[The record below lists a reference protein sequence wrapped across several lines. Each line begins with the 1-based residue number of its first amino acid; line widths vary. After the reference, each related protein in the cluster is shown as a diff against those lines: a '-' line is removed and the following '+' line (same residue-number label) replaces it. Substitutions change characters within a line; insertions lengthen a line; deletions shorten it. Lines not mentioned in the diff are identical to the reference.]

1 MAYVDQFQ
9 HADDGVTHL
18 NSIVPQIGTTN
29 PLLAAKYTGF
39 VSIAGIT
46 VYELAIKD
54 IFTEFARKKHKTFG
68 HFVDE
73 HFNRINGRIKLQVIR
88 DDYISRFG
96 KKYKERFER
105 KIQKRSHDY
114 LLAHHRDIK
123 SAYGNFI
130 TWRNQFAHAGQMNS
144 TVTYNEAVQAYEDGK
159 NIVHCLA
166 ESMVR

>member
-9 HADDGVTHL
+9 HADDIVTHL
-18 NSIVPQIGTTN
+18 NSIVRQIGTTN

-39 VSIAGIT
+39 VSIAGVT

-105 KIQKRSHDY
+105 KIQKGHMTTSWP
-114 LLAHHRDIK
+114 
-123 SAYGNFI
+123 I
-130 TWRNQFAHAGQMNS
+130 TGTSRAPTGTSSLGATSLRTQ
-144 TVTYNEAVQAYEDGK
+144 VK
-159 NIVHCLA
+159 
-166 ESMVR
+166 